1 MDESPV
7 QSAVCVIGHPIAGN
21 PAQFCISRILKSL
34 EIDWQCLS
42 FDVPPQ
48 SLAAAIAGIDVLHFA
63 GALIA
68 PPHHTAVPVTS
79 LSGNSADHPWCDGLA
94 RDSSRAWIGCNFLG
108 DTLIQMIQSHEQRI
122 GQSLATCIFLGDRQ
136 SFQSLT
142 LPFIKFLPPQ
152 QHCIGPQGL
161 EPLTSDLA
169 TPLASD
175 VSVDADPLA
184 GKLPDE
190 VVPSADS
197 PTDIAP
203 ESNPLHCPVLLIR
216 PQVAVAHAKKSSAK
230 PSVNQDLIETLL
242 DELHPES
249 LVLNL
254 APAGVPWP
262 VLRGDD
268 GIPNVTR
275 ITSLDLEIGRIAAAI
290 HRWTGRTADRD
301 ALAEAI
307 EEYLEI

>member
-42 FDVPPQ
+42 FDVPSE

-68 PPHHTAVPVTS
+68 APHHTAVPVASSSTDP
-79 LSGNSADHPWCDGLA
+79 LAPPWCDGLA
-94 RDSSRAWIGCNFLG
+94 RDASGAWIGCNFLG
-108 DTLIQMIQSHEQRI
+108 HTLIQLIQSHEQRI
-122 GQSLATCIFLGDRQ
+122 GRSLVTCIFLGDRQ
-136 SFQSLT
+136 SFQAMT
-142 LPFIKFLPPQ
+142 LPFVNILPPQ
-152 QHCIGPQGL
+152 QYCLGLTGL
-161 EPLTSDLA
+161 ESLTSEPA
-169 TPLASD
+169 PTLASD
-175 VSVDADPLA
+175 PSDNAESPAAKPPEQASEQADTPA
-184 GKLPDE
+184 
-190 VVPSADS
+190 
-197 PTDIAP
+197 
-203 ESNPLHCPVLLIR
+203 ESNLLHCPLLLIR
-216 PQVAVAHAKKSSAK
+216 PQVAAAQPKKSSVKA
-230 PSVNQDLIETLL
+230 PVNQDLIDSLL
-242 DELHPES
+242 EELHAQS

-268 GIPNVTR
+268 EIPHITR

-290 HRWTGRTADRD
+290 HRWTGHTADRD